1 MSELT
6 FVMSDALAKEAGTAF
21 AEHTRRIRA
30 RLPEVEVRHIGGTSL
45 PGLLTTGDV
54 DILVRVDEREFAHAR
69 ETLSELYE
77 PLHADRWN
85 EEAAFFD
92 VSGSTPHVEFALT
105 VIGSLID
112 VHHGD
117 AWRQIAADPDLVYRY
132 NAVKRAHERGSIDE
146 YLAAK
151 RAFFH
156 DNFAVA

>member
-1 MSELT
+1 VSELT
-6 FVMSDALAKEAGTAF
+6 FVLSDSLANESGAAF
-21 AEHTRRIRA
+21 AEHQRRISA
-30 RLPEVEVRHIGGTSL
+30 RLSEVEVRHIGGTSL

-54 DILVRVDEREFAHAR
+54 DILVRVEEREFVDAR
-69 ETLSELYE
+69 EALTELYE
-77 PLHADRWN
+77 PLHADRWTG
-85 EEAAFFD
+85 EAAFFE
-92 VSGSTPHVEFALT
+92 VPESIPQVEFALT

-112 VHHGD
+112 VHHGE

-156 DNFAVA
+156 DNFAVE